1 MDGERKSCTER
12 ILNAIEYGQLSN
24 DETERRLCELVEAE
38 VSKTDSEADMELIKA
53 CQSLMWQLHTHGKLP
68 YDSHYNDN
76 KAKIDQRLRH
86 SAWITHTAKS
96 VGKTLAAA
104 AAVVLVVLGLK
115 GDLHW
120 SWLEH
125 DNSFDQQQH
134 IITGNEIGVELVQS
148 AIAEHGDNKQIRVSS
163 PQELADHISFV
174 PMPQTISDTWEFS
187 FADISVN
194 PICIYIDAKYVN
206 TDMQSSMT
214 YSIVLFTEVETAYYT
229 LEQSAVGEQ
238 RIVENQQVYV
248 TSNMHRTMICWT
260 DGLAYV
266 QVSGNC
272 CEQEGLLIAQS
283 LLKEWYK

>member
-1 MDGERKSCTER
+1 MDGERISCTER

-96 VGKTLAAA
+96 VGRVLAAA

-120 SWLEH
+120 SWLKH

-148 AIAEHGDNKQIRVSS
+148 AIAEHGNNKQIRVSS
-163 PQELADHISFV
+163 PQELADLISFV

-187 FADISVN
+187 FADISVT
-194 PICIYIDAKYVN
+194 PMYICVDAQYENATLQSTAIYS
-206 TDMQSSMT
+206 TM
-214 YSIVLFTEVETAYYT
+214 LFTNVEDTFYT
-229 LEQSAVGEQ
+229 LEQSAEGASLLVDGHS
-238 RIVENQQVYV
+238 VYV
-248 TSNMHRTMICWT
+248 TNNIHRTVICWS
-260 DGLAYV
+260 DGLAYM
-266 QVSGNC
+266 QLSG
-272 CEQEGLLIAQS
+272 EYQEPEGLLMVQS
-283 LLKEWYK
+283 LLEEWYK